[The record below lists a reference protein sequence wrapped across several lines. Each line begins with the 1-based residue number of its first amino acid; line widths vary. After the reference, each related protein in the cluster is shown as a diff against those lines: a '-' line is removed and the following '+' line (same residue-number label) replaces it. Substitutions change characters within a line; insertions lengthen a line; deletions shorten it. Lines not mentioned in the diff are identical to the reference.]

1 MVRSWFPGNVW
12 PLLPGESRS
21 SSFPEGISHQMI
33 GWLNGWSL
41 FSKAEKNWVHHPS
54 RLASYKAVLIFRN
67 AIMSQWWELNLTK
80 KNFAQ
85 EKVHWCSKGQ
95 AVLFILVQI
104 YVQRPQLYKV
114 VQYTAYALV
123 LFLQC
128 GSLMYRQLPRRR
140 KLPSDADIHSLLKIL
155 NMQYCIINGSR

>member
-1 MVRSWFPGNVW
+1 MNTSSVVLNKYGLQSGGETCFVAKEAAFEQVVRSCMAS
-12 PLLPGESRS
+12 LLPGESRY

-95 AVLFILVQI
+95 VVLFTLVQV
-104 YVQRPQLYKV
+104 YVQVQRPQLYKV
-114 VQYTAYALV
+114 MQNTADAVV
-123 LFLQC
+123 LFLQW
-128 GSLMYRQLPRRR
+128 
-140 KLPSDADIHSLLKIL
+140 KLDV
-155 NMQYCIINGSR
+155 